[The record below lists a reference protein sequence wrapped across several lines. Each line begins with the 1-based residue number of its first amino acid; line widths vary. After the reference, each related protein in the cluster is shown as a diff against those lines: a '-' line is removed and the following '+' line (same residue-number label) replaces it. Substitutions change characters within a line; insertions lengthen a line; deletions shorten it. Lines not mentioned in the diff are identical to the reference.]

1 MAKIGKIIRIV
12 MRSLLI
18 ALAVLLVVCNAYM
31 LYAKL
36 IAKTQMPKIF
46 GYSCAVVVSGSMSD
60 AIEIGDFI
68 IVKEQD
74 DYIAGDV
81 ITYIDSDGV
90 CITHRIISINSDG
103 AYQTKGDN
111 SPSADRKPVEK
122 SQVVGKVIAVWRGV
136 GNVVS
141 FLQSPVGLLCV
152 LGGGAV
158 LWFVWDLIT
167 EALVKKKNESDQS

>member
-18 ALAVLLVVCNAYM
+18 ALAVLLVVCNVYM

-60 AIEIGDFI
+60 AI
-68 IVKEQD
+68 
-74 DYIAGDV
+74 
-81 ITYIDSDGV
+81 
-90 CITHRIISINSDG
+90 RIISINSDG

-122 SQVVGKVIAVWRGV
+122 LQVVGKVIAVWRGV

-167 EALVKKKNESDQS
+167 EALVKKKNESD